1 MWVRT
6 NQLILFFLN
15 DFSRINSFLDII
27 EAIVLMTG
35 EYDRNIVYR
44 QEWKKG
50 SQKEIENLDWR
61 EAMLYVTTP
70 TVIGK

>member
-1 MWVRT
+1 
-6 NQLILFFLN
+6 
-15 DFSRINSFLDII
+15 
-27 EAIVLMTG
+27 MTG

-50 SQKEIENLDWR
+50 SQKEIKNLDWR

-70 TVIGK
+70 TVIGKLNSGLFISINFSLH

>member
-1 MWVRT
+1 
-6 NQLILFFLN
+6 
-15 DFSRINSFLDII
+15 
-27 EAIVLMTG
+27 MTG

-50 SQKEIENLDWR
+50 SQKEIKNLDWR

-70 TVIGK
+70 TVIGNLNSGLFISIIFSLH

>member
-1 MWVRT
+1 
-6 NQLILFFLN
+6 
-15 DFSRINSFLDII
+15 
-27 EAIVLMTG
+27 MTG

-50 SQKEIENLDWR
+50 SQKEIKNLDWR